1 MYFSYEH
8 LNFRYEPFPIGLA
21 KPVMD
26 ESVYQELVDNYPAIE
41 QFHYIP
47 KLGKKYSL
55 SERFNPRG
63 YHSLIRSQPV
73 WREFHCWIKSDAFVA
88 GVLDAL
94 KERDLDLGYELSASP
109 ARRTLK
115 LLKDIARGRTTAR
128 LARLRARFEFSML
141 PADGGH
147 ILPHTDAM
155 MAARVAER
163 RVGARSGDD
172 ETVNGPRKMVPKVVP
187 PRLVGKILM
196 QRIGEAE
203 IEQLDGRDGRGNGL
217 LARDVQYV
225 CEFVAPFG
233 VERDAEKIASDLW
246 RRYRTARL

>member
-128 LARLRARFEFSML
+128 LARLRAR
-141 PADGGH
+141 GG
-147 ILPHTDAM
+147 PHPQQ
-155 MAARVAER
+155 
-163 RVGARSGDD
+163 VGARRQLPATIVGA
-172 ETVNGPRKMVPKVVP
+172 VVSMLTLSP
-187 PRLVGKILM
+187 
-196 QRIGEAE
+196 A
-203 IEQLDGRDGRGNGL
+203 
-217 LARDVQYV
+217 
-225 CEFVAPFG
+225 VATLP
-233 VERDAEKIASDLW
+233 A
-246 RRYRTARL
+246 